1 MFSSS
6 AANHCSN
13 SMSANIMNTK
23 RELDPGRRRTL
34 LTGGSMMAG
43 LLVGNTVG
51 DALAAAGQQP
61 EAGQSNAQFP
71 VREMEQILR
80 TDGKISNGVL
90 DFTQHRNDLNDVTG
104 PDVTGSGRIPFK
116 PAWEIRNEF
125 HFQPLQSGRA
135 IFNGEISILGREAN
149 QVIDRILANR
159 LVFQA
164 FHQHFFDLSPQV
176 WHIHFRGIGTPLGL
190 ARAVAAVVS
199 ATGTPLPQS
208 SRAHPTTPLN
218 TQRLE
223 QILGGSAEVD
233 EEGVVVVSV
242 PRRENIIL
250 GGVHVKPEM
259 GVEHT
264 VNFEPLGGGRTAVA
278 PDYALIASEINPV
291 MSIMRRN
298 NFAVHCLYNQET
310 AETPQLYFSHQLAVG
325 DAYAL
330 AHAIRLALERT
341 NTAFE
346 H

>member
-6 AANHCSN
+6 GANHCKN
-13 SMSANIMNTK
+13 SMSANIVNTK

-43 LLVGNTVG
+43 LLVANTAG
-51 DALAAAGQQP
+51 DALAAAQQQP
-61 EAGQSNAQFP
+61 VAGQTNAQFP
-71 VREMEQILR
+71 IREMEQILR

-104 PDVTGSGRIPFK
+104 PGDSGRIPFK

-125 HFQPLQSGRA
+125 HFQALQSGRA

-149 QVIDRILANR
+149 PVIDRILANG

-176 WHIHFRGIGTPLGL
+176 FHIHFRGIGTPLGL

-208 SRAHPTTPLN
+208 SPAHPTTPLN

-233 EEGVVVVSV
+233 EEGVVVVSI

-259 GVEHT
+259 GVQHT
-264 VNFEPLGGGRTAVA
+264 VNFEPLGGSRTAVA

-291 MSIMRRN
+291 MSIMRRHD
-298 NFAVHCLYNQET
+298 FAIHCLYNQET

-330 AHAIRLALERT
+330 AGAIRLALERT
-341 NTAFE
+341 NTDFE